1 MTIREYIEKYIS
13 DNFYKELEQNKDA
26 IVKYLLS
33 NQEKISI
40 VEKIYGF
47 DDYDKIIENNG
58 FTKEDKLIEVSDSGI
73 VTSNLTNSFVK
84 LIVDNISKNIK
95 ELEIPEEIFKKIKIT
110 DYKELE
116 KLRISG
122 NILLTKDYLEKL
134 KTSTKLKEFVVNK
147 FEYDESIIEDEIL
160 FEKFGRKLLYYN
172 GFALKEEYFEF
183 SDYMDVKCKKP
194 YKKIEKIFSLL
205 DSDMP
210 ITSLS
215 IIDTSIKKDESVKY
229 SIRYSKE
236 KDYTTGEEG
245 YVLIFNNFD
254 SISDIKSAINIFK
267 KHNKKIDEIK
277 INLLNKDYDDIRLIT
292 SIEKEYNVSLYYKE
306 AYKSITL
313 KDYISMRETLNYYKN
328 LILEANL
335 SPLEKVTFAY
345 DIIKSFHY
353 QEAEDRSISRNIHS
367 IVRDGKIVCVGYAA
381 FLSQLLKEVGIDSF
395 SISTSVPTKDGIKG
409 HQRNVVKIKDDKY
422 SVDGVFALDATW
434 DSAKDLIKIVD
445 ENGKEDIVRSSK
457 KQENQTK
464 EKEYDN
470 LSLYE
475 YFLVPASEYQKVF
488 SGEKMPN
495 FSSATYYKND
505 DSLESAESVAS
516 EFVGDKRPDF
526 TKLLKLI
533 SNVRLKQGY
542 TKEQT
547 LQSIEEIIELHEYS
561 KKMDEEEKAVVKK

>member
-1 MTIREYIEKYIS
+1 
-13 DNFYKELEQNKDA
+13 
-26 IVKYLLS
+26 
-33 NQEKISI
+33 
-40 VEKIYGF
+40 
-47 DDYDKIIENNG
+47 
-58 FTKEDKLIEVSDSGI
+58 
-73 VTSNLTNSFVK
+73 
-84 LIVDNISKNIK
+84 
-95 ELEIPEEIFKKIKIT
+95 
-110 DYKELE
+110 
-116 KLRISG
+116 
-122 NILLTKDYLEKL
+122 
-134 KTSTKLKEFVVNK
+134 
-147 FEYDESIIEDEIL
+147 
-160 FEKFGRKLLYYN
+160 
-172 GFALKEEYFEF
+172 
-183 SDYMDVKCKKP
+183 
-194 YKKIEKIFSLL
+194 
-205 DSDMP
+205 
-210 ITSLS
+210 
-215 IIDTSIKKDESVKY
+215 
-229 SIRYSKE
+229 
-236 KDYTTGEEG
+236 
-245 YVLIFNNFD
+245 
-254 SISDIKSAINIFK
+254 
-267 KHNKKIDEIK
+267 
-277 INLLNKDYDDIRLIT
+277 
-292 SIEKEYNVSLYYKE
+292 
-306 AYKSITL
+306 
-313 KDYISMRETLNYYKN
+313 MRETLNYYKN